1 MVTMDTKEIRFDLH
15 GFEAGSS
22 FGPFLKSVVTR
33 LHLAAPRDAQTTAC
47 FTKTLDS
54 VSGAI
59 LISSS
64 RGVFSAR
71 VQGRNAHTVARM
83 IAKELGRQL
92 EKIETEDLSQKVQS
106 RGHLRLVPQLHQA

>member
-1 MVTMDTKEIRFDLH
+1 METREIRFDLH
-15 GFEAGSS
+15 GFEVGSS

-33 LHLAAPRDAQTTAC
+33 LHLSSPRDAQTTAC

-64 RGVFSAR
+64 RGVFCAR

-83 IAKELGRQL
+83 IAKEIGRQL
-92 EKIETEDLSQKVQS
+92 EKVEIEVPTAKVLG
-106 RGHLRLVPQLHQA
+106 RGHLRLVPQLNQA